1 MVASHLDDV
10 VSDSSSDHG
19 DGVQTLVIF
28 DWDDTLF
35 PTSWLQRQGFFKA
48 DAVPSMQQT
57 AQLQKLA
64 DVVERTLR
72 TALLF
77 GKVVVVTN
85 AEKGWVEVCC
95 SKLMPSLAQVLSEVD
110 IVSARSAY
118 ERHSQNPS
126 EWKRLAFA
134 HEVEQLHI
142 QSNEQLNVVSVGD
155 SLYEQHAVMAVCEN
169 VQNCFAKSLKFM
181 DKPSIEEL
189 VDQHDFFESCFLDV
203 LEHNGDLDVEIGA

>member
-1 MVASHLDDV
+1 
-10 VSDSSSDHG
+10 
-19 DGVQTLVIF
+19 VIF

-48 DAVPSMQQT
+48 DAVPSMQQA

-64 DVVERTLR
+64 DAVERTLR
-72 TALLF
+72 ATLLF

-85 AEKGWVEVCC
+85 AEKGWVELCC
-95 SKLMPSLAQVLSEVD
+95 PKLMPSLAQVLSEVD
-110 IVSARSAY
+110 IVSARSTY

-134 HEVEQLHI
+134 QELEQFHI
-142 QSNEQLNVVSVGD
+142 QSDQQCNVVSVGD
-155 SLYEQHAVMAVCEN
+155 SLYEQHAVMSVCKN
-169 VQNCFAKSLKFM
+169 VHNCFAKSLKFM
-181 DKPSIEEL
+181 DNPSIEDL
-189 VDQHDFFESCFLDV
+189 IDQHDVCESCFLDV